1 MSRLDGD
8 LTLQPMIEASVIA
21 KTIKPHSPTD
31 GTGTAPVDAFNAV
44 EVALSSTK
52 FFAVTDKIVMAI
64 DFNRA
69 QP

>member
-1 MSRLDGD
+1 MDGD
-8 LTLQPMIEASVIA
+8 LAFQPMIEASVIA

-31 GTGTAPVDAFNAV
+31 GMGTAPVDAFNAV

>member
-8 LTLQPMIEASVIA
+8 LTFQPMIEASVIA

-31 GTGTAPVDAFNAV
+31 GMGTAPVDAFNAV
-44 EVALSSTK
+44 KVALSSTK
-52 FFAVTDKIVMAI
+52 LLAVADKIVMAI